1 MIKVNYDSETG
12 KVVAFNKDTEP
23 YIEITEQERLQPLPD
38 KYSYYCVDNGKFCIK
53 RRTPTEEELAKDTI
67 SNRNKEISELKAKLA
82 QTDYQAIKFA
92 EGWITADDYASMK
105 VDRYLWRK
113 RINEL
118 EELINGSSEN

>member
-1 MIKVNYDSETG
+1 MIKVNYNPETG

-38 KYSYYCVDNGKFCIK
+38 KYSYYCVENGKFCIK
-53 RRTPTEEELAKDTI
+53 RRTPTEEEVAKDAI

-92 EGWITADDYASMK
+92 EGWITADDYAPTKALRNS
-105 VDRYLWRK
+105 WRA

-118 EELINGSSEN
+118 EVQDGNSEN

>member
-1 MIKVNYDSETG
+1 MIKVNYNPQTG
-12 KVVAFNKDTEP
+12 RVVAFNKDTEP

-38 KYSYYCVDNGKFCIK
+38 KYSYYCVENGKFCIK
-53 RRTPTEEELAKDTI
+53 RRTPTEEELAKDVI

-92 EGWITADDYASMK
+92 EGWITADDYAPTKALRNS
-105 VDRYLWRK
+105 WRA

-118 EELINGSSEN
+118 EVQNGNSEN

>member
-1 MIKVNYDSETG
+1 MIKVNYNPETG

-38 KYSYYCVDNGKFCIK
+38 KYSYYCVENGKFCIK
-53 RRTPTEEELAKDTI
+53 RRTPTEEELAKDII

-92 EGWITADDYASMK
+92 EGWITAEDYAPTKALRNS
-105 VDRYLWRK
+105 WRA

-118 EELINGSSEN
+118 EVQDGNSEN

>member
-1 MIKVNYDSETG
+1 MIKVNYNSKTG
-12 KVVAFNKDTEP
+12 RVVAFNKDTEP
-23 YIEITEQERLQPLPD
+23 YIEITEEERKQPLPD

-82 QTDYQAIKFA
+82 ETDYQAIKFA
-92 EGWITADDYASMK
+92 EGWITADDYAPTKALRNS
-105 VDRYLWRK
+105 WRT

-118 EELINGSSEN
+118 EVQDGNSKN

>member
-1 MIKVNYDSETG
+1 MIKVNYNPETG

-53 RRTPTEEELAKDTI
+53 RRTPTEEELAKDII

-92 EGWITADDYASMK
+92 EGWITADDYAPTKALRNS
-105 VDRYLWRK
+105 WRI

-118 EELINGSSEN
+118 EVQDGNSKN

>member
-1 MIKVNYDSETG
+1 MIKVNYNPETG

-53 RRTPTEEELAKDTI
+53 RRTPTEEELAKDII

-92 EGWITADDYASMK
+92 EGWVTAEDYAPTKALRNS
-105 VDRYLWRK
+105 WRA

-118 EELINGSSEN
+118 EVQDGNSEN

>member
-1 MIKVNYDSETG
+1 MIKVNYDSNTG

-38 KYSYYCVDNGKFCIK
+38 KYGYYCVENGKFCIK
-53 RRTPTEEELAKDTI
+53 RRTPTEEELAKDII
-67 SNRNKEISELKAKLA
+67 SNRNKEINELKAKLA

-92 EGWITADDYASMK
+92 EGWITAEDYAPTKALRNS
-105 VDRYLWRK
+105 WRT

-118 EELINGSSEN
+118 EVQDGNSEN

>member
-1 MIKVNYDSETG
+1 MIKVNYNPETG
-12 KVVAFNKDTEP
+12 KVVAFNKDIEP

-38 KYSYYCVDNGKFCIK
+38 KYSYYAVEGGKFCIK
-53 RRTPTEEELAKDTI
+53 RRTPTADELAKDTTAA
-67 SNRNKEISELKAKLA
+67 RNKEISELKAKLA
-82 QTDYQAIKFA
+82 ATDYQAIKFA

-105 VDRYLWRK
+105 IDRYLWRK

>member
-1 MIKVNYDSETG
+1 MIKVNYDSKG
-12 KVVAFNKDTEP
+12 RVVAFNKDTEP

-53 RRTPTEEELAKDTI
+53 RRTPTEEELAKDAI
-67 SNRNKEISELKAKLA
+67 SNRNKEINELKAKLA

-92 EGWITADDYASMK
+92 EGWITADDYAPTKALRNS
-105 VDRYLWRK
+105 WRV

-118 EELINGSSEN
+118 EVQDGNSEN

>member
-1 MIKVNYDSETG
+1 MIKVNYDSKTG

-53 RRTPTEEELAKDTI
+53 RRTPTEEELVKDTI
-67 SNRNKEISELKAKLA
+67 SNRNKEINELKAKLA
-82 QTDYQAIKFA
+82 ETDYQAIKFA
-92 EGWITADDYASMK
+92 EGWITADEYAPTKTLRNS
-105 VDRYLWRK
+105 WRT

-118 EELINGSSEN
+118 EAQK

>member
-1 MIKVNYDSETG
+1 MIKVNYNPDTG

-38 KYSYYCVDNGKFCIK
+38 KYSYYCVENGKFCIK
-53 RRTPTEEELAKDTI
+53 RRTPTEEELAKDAI

-92 EGWITADDYASMK
+92 EGWITADDYAPTKALRNS
-105 VDRYLWRK
+105 WRA

-118 EELINGSSEN
+118 EVQDGNSKN

>member
-1 MIKVNYDSETG
+1 MIKVNYDSNTG

-38 KYSYYCVDNGKFCIK
+38 KYSYYCVENGKFCIK
-53 RRTPTEEELAKDTI
+53 RRTPTKEEVAIDII

-92 EGWITADDYASMK
+92 EGWITADDYAPTKALRNS
-105 VDRYLWRK
+105 WRT

-118 EELINGSSEN
+118 EVQDGNSEN

>member
-1 MIKVNYDSETG
+1 MIKVNYDSKG

-53 RRTPTEEELAKDTI
+53 RRTPTEEEVAKDII
-67 SNRNKEISELKAKLA
+67 SNRNKEISELKAKLS

-92 EGWITADDYASMK
+92 EGWITADDYAPTKALRNS
-105 VDRYLWRK
+105 WRA

-118 EELINGSSEN
+118 EVQDGNSEN

>member
-1 MIKVNYDSETG
+1 MIKVNYDSKG

-23 YIEITEQERLQPLPD
+23 YIEITEQERLQPLPG
-38 KYSYYCVDNGKFCIK
+38 KYSYYCVENGKFCIK
-53 RRTPTEEELAKDTI
+53 RRTPTEEELAKDII

-92 EGWITADDYASMK
+92 EGWITADDYAPTKALRNS
-105 VDRYLWRK
+105 WRT

-118 EELINGSSEN
+118 EVQDGNSEN

>member
-1 MIKVNYDSETG
+1 MIKVNYNPDTG

-53 RRTPTEEELAKDTI
+53 RRTPTEEELAKDAI
-67 SNRNKEISELKAKLA
+67 SNRNKEINELKAKLS

-92 EGWITADDYASMK
+92 EGWITADDYAPTKALRNS
-105 VDRYLWRK
+105 WRA

-118 EELINGSSEN
+118 EVQDGNSEN

>member
-1 MIKVNYDSETG
+1 MIKVNYNPETG

-53 RRTPTEEELAKDTI
+53 RRTPTEEELAKDII

-92 EGWITADDYASMK
+92 EGWITADDYAPTKALRNS
-105 VDRYLWRK
+105 WRA

-118 EELINGSSEN
+118 EVQDGNSEN

>member
-1 MIKVNYDSETG
+1 MIKVNYDSKTG

-23 YIEITEQERLQPLPD
+23 YIEITEQERKQPLPD

-53 RRTPTEEELAKDTI
+53 RRTPTEEELAKDII

-92 EGWITADDYASMK
+92 EGWITADDYAPTKALRNS
-105 VDRYLWRK
+105 WRV

-118 EELINGSSEN
+118 EVQDGNSKN

>member
-1 MIKVNYDSETG
+1 MIKVNYNPETG
-12 KVVAFNKDTEP
+12 RVVAFNKDTEP

-38 KYSYYCVDNGKFCIK
+38 KYSYYCVENGKFCIK
-53 RRTPTEEELAKDTI
+53 RRTPTEEELAKDII

-92 EGWITADDYASMK
+92 EGWITADDYAPTKALRNS
-105 VDRYLWRK
+105 WRA

-118 EELINGSSEN
+118 EVQDGNSEN

>member
-1 MIKVNYDSETG
+1 MIKVNYDSKTG

-38 KYSYYCVDNGKFCIK
+38 KYSYYCVEDGKFCIK
-53 RRTPTEEELAKDTI
+53 RRTPTEEEVAKDII
-67 SNRNKEISELKAKLA
+67 SNRNKEISELKAKLS

-92 EGWITADDYASMK
+92 EGWITADDYAPTKALRNS
-105 VDRYLWRK
+105 WRV

-118 EELINGSSEN
+118 EVQDGNSEN

>member
-1 MIKVNYDSETG
+1 MIKVNYNPETG

-53 RRTPTEEELAKDTI
+53 RRTPTEEELAKDII

-92 EGWITADDYASMK
+92 EGWITADDYAPTKALRNS
-105 VDRYLWRK
+105 WRV

-118 EELINGSSEN
+118 EVQDGNSKN

>member
-1 MIKVNYDSETG
+1 MIKVNYNPDTG

-38 KYSYYCVDNGKFCIK
+38 KYSYYCVDNGKFGIK
-53 RRTPTEEELAKDTI
+53 RRTPTEEELAKDAI

-82 QTDYQAIKFA
+82 ATDYQAIKFA
-92 EGWITADDYASMK
+92 EGWITADDYAPTKALRNS
-105 VDRYLWRK
+105 WRA

-118 EELINGSSEN
+118 EVQDGNSEN

>member
-1 MIKVNYDSETG
+1 MIKVNYDSKG

-38 KYSYYCVDNGKFCIK
+38 KYSYYCVENGKFCIK
-53 RRTPTEEELAKDTI
+53 RRTPTEEEVAKDII
-67 SNRNKEISELKAKLA
+67 SNRNKEISELKAKLS

-92 EGWITADDYASMK
+92 EGWITADDYAPTKALRNS
-105 VDRYLWRK
+105 WRA

-118 EELINGSSEN
+118 EVQDGNSKN

>member
-1 MIKVNYDSETG
+1 MIKVNYNPDTG
-12 KVVAFNKDTEP
+12 KVVAFNKGTEP

-53 RRTPTEEELAKDTI
+53 RRTPTEEELAKDAI
-67 SNRNKEISELKAKLA
+67 SNRNKEISELKAKLS

-92 EGWITADDYASMK
+92 EGWITADDYAPTKALRNS
-105 VDRYLWRK
+105 WRT

-118 EELINGSSEN
+118 EVQDGNSEN

>member
-1 MIKVNYDSETG
+1 MIKVNYNPETG

-38 KYSYYCVDNGKFCIK
+38 KYSYYCVENGKFCIK
-53 RRTPTEEELAKDTI
+53 RRTPTEEELAKDII

-92 EGWITADDYASMK
+92 EGWITADDYAPTKALRNS
-105 VDRYLWRK
+105 WRA

-118 EELINGSSEN
+118 EVQDGNSEN

>member
-1 MIKVNYDSETG
+1 MIKVNYDSNTG

-38 KYSYYCVDNGKFCIK
+38 KYSYYCVENGKFCIK
-53 RRTPTEEELAKDTI
+53 RRTPTEEELAKDII
-67 SNRNKEISELKAKLA
+67 SNRNKEINELKAKLA

-92 EGWITADDYASMK
+92 EGWITADDYAPTKALRNS
-105 VDRYLWRK
+105 WRT

-118 EELINGSSEN
+118 EVQDGNSKN

>member
-1 MIKVNYDSETG
+1 MIKVNYDSKG

-23 YIEITEQERLQPLPD
+23 YIEITEEERKQPLPD
-38 KYSYYCVDNGKFCIK
+38 KYSYYAVENGKFCIK
-53 RRTPTEEELAKDTI
+53 RRTPTEEELAKDII

-92 EGWITADDYASMK
+92 EGWITADDYAPTKALRNS
-105 VDRYLWRK
+105 WRA

-118 EELINGSSEN
+118 EVQDGNSKN

>member
-1 MIKVNYDSETG
+1 MIKVNYDSKG
-12 KVVAFNKDTEP
+12 RVVAFNKDTEP

-53 RRTPTEEELAKDTI
+53 RRTPTEEEVAKDAI
-67 SNRNKEISELKAKLA
+67 SNRNKEINELKAKLA

-92 EGWITADDYASMK
+92 EGWITADDYAPTKALRNS
-105 VDRYLWRK
+105 WRV

-118 EELINGSSEN
+118 EVQDGNSEN

>member
-1 MIKVNYDSETG
+1 MIKVNYNPETG

-53 RRTPTEEELAKDTI
+53 RRTPTEEELAKDII
-67 SNRNKEISELKAKLA
+67 SNRNKEINELKTKLA

-92 EGWITADDYASMK
+92 EGWITAEDYAPTKALRNS
-105 VDRYLWRK
+105 WRT

-118 EELINGSSEN
+118 EVQDGNSES

>member
-1 MIKVNYDSETG
+1 MIKANYDSETG

-53 RRTPTEEELAKDTI
+53 RRTPTEEELAKDAI

-92 EGWITADDYASMK
+92 EGWITAEDYAPTKALRNS
-105 VDRYLWRK
+105 WRA

-118 EELINGSSEN
+118 EVQDGNSES

>member
-1 MIKVNYDSETG
+1 MIKVNYDSKTG

-38 KYSYYCVDNGKFCIK
+38 KYSYYCVENGKFCIK
-53 RRTPTEEELAKDTI
+53 RRTPTEEELTKDVI
-67 SNRNKEISELKAKLA
+67 SNRNQEISELKAKLA

-92 EGWITADDYASMK
+92 EGWITADDYAPTKALRNS
-105 VDRYLWRK
+105 WRT

-118 EELINGSSEN
+118 EVQNGNSEN

>member
-1 MIKVNYDSETG
+1 MIKVNYNPETG

-53 RRTPTEEELAKDTI
+53 RRTPTEEELAKDII
-67 SNRNKEISELKAKLA
+67 SNRNKEISELKAKLS

-92 EGWITADDYASMK
+92 EGWITADDYAPTKALRNS
-105 VDRYLWRK
+105 WRT

-118 EELINGSSEN
+118 EVQDGNSEN

>member
-1 MIKVNYDSETG
+1 MIKVNYDSKTG

-38 KYSYYCVDNGKFCIK
+38 KYSYYCVENGKFCIK
-53 RRTPTEEELAKDTI
+53 RCTPTEEEVAKDII

-92 EGWITADDYASMK
+92 EGWITADDYAPTKALRNS
-105 VDRYLWRK
+105 WRT

-118 EELINGSSEN
+118 EVQDGNSKN

>member
-1 MIKVNYDSETG
+1 MIKVNYNPETG

-53 RRTPTEEELAKDTI
+53 RRTPTEEEVAKDII

-92 EGWITADDYASMK
+92 EGWITADDYAPTKALRNS
-105 VDRYLWRK
+105 WRA

-118 EELINGSSEN
+118 EVQDGNSEN